1 MPLLCARAFVGLASW
16 LFVLWAWWI
25 DRHRAAAAASG

>member
-1 MPLLCARAFVGLASW
+1 MFVGFFAW

-25 DRHRAAAAASG
+25 DKHRTTRV

>member
-1 MPLLCARAFVGLASW
+1 MIAIVGNASW

-25 DRHRAAAAASG
+25 DKHREQRNG